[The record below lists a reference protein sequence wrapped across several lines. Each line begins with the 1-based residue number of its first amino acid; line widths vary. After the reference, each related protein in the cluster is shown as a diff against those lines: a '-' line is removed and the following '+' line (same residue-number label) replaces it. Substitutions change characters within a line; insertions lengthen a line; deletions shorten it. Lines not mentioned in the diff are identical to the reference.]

1 MSVEKASVIF
11 KNIDILNDRFE
22 VERNMFVGVKGGV
35 IDYIGSTC
43 PDAKYDSEIYGS
55 GKLLSPGFFNL
66 HSHAAMTILRG
77 YAENLPLHSWLHD
90 KIFPFEARLREQDV
104 YNGVMLAAAEMLRF
118 GTVSFSDMY
127 MFGSATARAVYESG
141 IKCNLSVPVFCF
153 SESDEKN
160 MPAHKELNEFMSE
173 FKDAENITFE
183 IAVHGE
189 YTSTERAVRATAEY
203 AKEKGLGAHI
213 HLSETKKEYEEC
225 KARHGKTPAKYFA
238 DAGLFDVRTTAAH
251 CVYVENDDL
260 DILKEYAVSPA
271 LNPAS
276 NMKLAS
282 GFAPVPKMI
291 EKGINICLGTDGAA
305 SSNNLNMQK
314 DLYLLSIIYKAAF
327 EDAAAIKYTDCLK
340 AATINGAVAQDR
352 LDTGVIKQGF
362 RADLRMIDT
371 DCPNMFPTTDIA
383 SNLVYALSGGE
394 NVLTMVD
401 GRILYHNYEYYSIDI
416 EKVKYEAEGSVR
428 RIISELK

>member
-1 MSVEKASVIF
+1 M
-11 KNIDILNDRFE
+11 
-22 VERNMFVGVKGGV
+22 
-35 IDYIGSTC
+35 
-43 PDAKYDSEIYGS
+43 
-55 GKLLSPGFFNL
+55 
-66 HSHAAMTILRG
+66 
-77 YAENLPLHSWLHD
+77 
-90 KIFPFEARLREQDV
+90 Q
-104 YNGVMLAAAEMLRF
+104 
-118 GTVSFSDMY
+118 
-127 MFGSATARAVYESG
+127 
-141 IKCNLSVPVFCF
+141 
-153 SESDEKN
+153 
-160 MPAHKELNEFMSE
+160 
-173 FKDAENITFE
+173 
-183 IAVHGE
+183 
-189 YTSTERAVRATAEY
+189 
-203 AKEKGLGAHI
+203 
-213 HLSETKKEYEEC
+213 
-225 KARHGKTPAKYFA
+225 ARHGKTPAKYFA